1 MSETDY
7 TRQREFT
14 RNPVHVRATVRGADG
29 REIPGHTEE
38 LSMNGLFVRC
48 DEQLPEDSPCHVTLT
63 LGDDEARI
71 DVAARVANVT
81 GSGMGLAFDEMDPES
96 FAHLK
101 RLVLYNAADLG
112 RVEAEIE
119 NHLGFKERIRP

>member
-1 MSETDY
+1 MSDTDHI
-7 TRQREFT
+7 REREFT
-14 RNPVHVRATVRGADG
+14 RNRVHVQATVHAPDG
-29 REIPGHTEE
+29 HVIPGHTEE

-48 DEQLPEDSPCHVTLT
+48 DEWLPEDSRCHVTLT

-71 DVAARVANVT
+71 EVAARVANVT
-81 GSGMGLAFDEMDPES
+81 DSGMGLAFDEMDPES

-101 RLVLYNAADLG
+101 RLVLYNAADPD

-119 NHLGFKERIRP
+119 NHLGFKERIHP

>member
-1 MSETDY
+1 MSETDH

-14 RNPVHVRATVRGADG
+14 RNPVHVRVTVHAPDG
-29 REIPGHTEE
+29 REIAGLTDE

-48 DEQLPEDSPCHVTLT
+48 DDRLPEDSRCHVTLS
-63 LGDDEARI
+63 LGNGEVRI
-71 DVAARVANVT
+71 EVEARVASLG

-101 RLVLYNAADLG
+101 RLVLYNAADPD